1 MRARRARRR
10 AQHVQRGARARAPR
24 RAAPRRGADGAHA
37 RAAPQVS
44 AFSTSSTERA
54 GRREVAAAAGTGFSP
69 EGADISIIRITDPR
83 RLDGSGG
90 GGGGEAD
97 VAALTRP
104 GTGNNAFPSYGPDGS
119 EARRPRA
126 RAAAPEAR
134 AARAGF
140 GRRLHACL
148 WHCAAL
154 SEEPAR
160 LPTPQKPAR
169 LPRPRRAGGG
179 RRARGADARRA

>member
-1 MRARRARRR
+1 MRA
-10 AQHVQRGARARAPR
+10 P
-24 RAAPRRGADGAHA
+24 
-37 RAAPQVS
+37 AAPQVS